1 MWTYRGDVFD
11 GSVIED
17 DGCIGFVYLITNETT
32 GMKYI
37 GKKLFTKSKTYQK
50 NKKKRRMRVESD
62 WMTYT
67 GSNAQLNED
76 VDNGDQIT
84 KEILHLC
91 DSRGWCSYRE
101 TQEILNREA
110 IQSDQYYN
118 GWVSCKIQRSHIK

>member
-17 DGCIGFVYLITNETT
+17 DGCVGFVYLITNETT

-76 VDNGDQIT
+76 VDNGDLIT

>member
-17 DGCIGFVYLITNETT
+17 DGCVGFVYLITNETT

>member
-17 DGCIGFVYLITNETT
+17 DGCVGFVYLITNETT

-67 GSNAQLNED
+67 GSNAQLNEA